1 MSLRDYRA
9 FAPLTDRISRA
20 IQGGRLSHAYIIEGD
35 SCIDKERFAKDLI
48 KAALCREDPGWGC
61 DRCAVC
67 RKIDHDNYEDLYVV
81 RPDDLS
87 VKDASIAQL
96 QEKLKSRPTGG
107 RGNIAVIDHADT
119 MTLRAQN
126 RLLKTLEEPSPGTLI
141 LLLSEN
147 TENLL
152 PTITSRCIVHRLG
165 NFAADHAV
173 VDLKLP
179 RQIMDMVAE
188 HAYFCEFKD
197 KLTKEVKDR
206 QAAFQLLDGME
217 RLLCQ
222 YLRGEG
228 SGDVKREKTAEYVKY
243 VEEARR
249 DLIAGVNYKYAI
261 RNLILKIG
269 G

>member
-1 MSLRDYRA
+1 M
-9 FAPLTDRISRA
+9 
-20 IQGGRLSHAYIIEGD
+20 
-35 SCIDKERFAKDLI
+35 
-48 KAALCREDPGWGC
+48 
-61 DRCAVC
+61 
-67 RKIDHDNYEDLYVV
+67 
-81 RPDDLS
+81 
-87 VKDASIAQL
+87 
-96 QEKLKSRPTGG
+96 
-107 RGNIAVIDHADT
+107 
-119 MTLRAQN
+119 
-126 RLLKTLEEPSPGTLI
+126 
-141 LLLSEN
+141 LSEN
-147 TENLL
+147 TENLR

-165 NFAADHAV
+165 NFAADSAV

-228 SGDVKREKTAEYVKY
+228 PRSVKREKTAEHVKY

-261 RNLILKIG
+261 RKLILKIG

>member
-1 MSLRDYRA
+1 MA
-9 FAPLTDRISRA
+9 ERISKA
-20 IQGGRLSHAYIIEGD
+20 ILGGRLSHAYIIEGD
-35 SCIDKERFAKDLI
+35 SCIDKERFARDMI
-48 KAALCREDPGWGC
+48 KAALCGQDPGWGC

-81 RPDDLS
+81 RSDDLS
-87 VKDASIAQL
+87 VKDAFIAQL
-96 QEKLKSRPTGG
+96 QEKLKGRPTGG
-107 RGNIAVIDHADT
+107 AGNIAIIDRADS

-126 RLLKTLEEPSPGTLI
+126 RLLKTLEEPNPGTLI
-141 LLLSEN
+141 LLLAEN

-152 PTITSRCIVHRLG
+152 PTITSRCITYRLG
-165 NFAADHAV
+165 NYAADAEM
-173 VDLKLP
+173 VDLDLP

-228 SGDVKREKTAEYVKY
+228 PGNVRRERTAEHVKY